1 MSNEAIASDYIKQ
14 VTESGTA
21 YQRIILL
28 ATSVAH
34 WAYTNE
40 PIEPPL
46 TPQEHAKLQASFR
59 TEGDKRVLEKYRNV
73 DSLVKLYIVQLSQYL
88 VEHDL
93 ILAHIRHLNS
103 ERIMLNVTVPEFCDV
118 IGNAIAERFGRK
130 AQIEIF
136 REVSKHKLSRI
147 FGSKTTLEVLTDQE
161 TGESRATFSFPDF
174 SLPDT
179 AKEIENLAG
188 EEYFLNSLVAYGRRL
203 SQTRRI
209 AKANIEALQAVMKA
223 ERFNIKPYKHFLKR
237 AEKRLRN
244 EPPLTVLSTTEE
256 LRQEEATATDK
267 EMKRIYK
274 DLINEQEEKR
284 SLFWQ
289 TYDEIEV
296 TDEDTAPFRSV
307 FQANGVAYA
316 KS

>member
-1 MSNEAIASDYIKQ
+1 MSTKFISDYVLEVI
-14 VTESGTA
+14 ENGSA

-34 WAYTNE
+34 WAYANE

-59 TEGDKRVLEKYRNV
+59 TEGDKRILEKYRNI

-93 ILAHIRHLNS
+93 ILAHISHLNN
-103 ERIMLNVTVPEFCDV
+103 ERIMLSVTVPEFCDV
-118 IGNAIAERFGRK
+118 IGSAIARRFGRK

-136 REVSKHKLSRI
+136 REASKHRLSRI
-147 FGSKTTLEVLTDQE
+147 FGSKTELEVLKSQE
-161 TGESRATFSFPDF
+161 TGESRAIFSFPDF
-174 SLPDT
+174 RLPDT
-179 AKEIENLAG
+179 AQEIENLVG

-203 SQTRRI
+203 SKTRRI

-223 ERFNIKPYKHFLKR
+223 ERFNIKPYKHFIKR
-237 AEKRLRN
+237 AEKRLRK

-256 LRQEEATATDK
+256 LRQEEAKATDK
-267 EMKRIYK
+267 QIKKVYN
-274 DLINEQEEKR
+274 DLINDQEKKR
-284 SLFWQ
+284 VLFWQ
-289 TYDEIEV
+289 TYDEIEI
-296 TDEDTAPFRSV
+296 TDEDTAPFRKV
-307 FQANGVAYA
+307 FQGNGVAYA
-316 KS
+316 KT